1 MGRPRGGVALHGL
14 TPPCP
19 PSFIVP
25 PRLFSSSLAHL
36 SRPSTPL
43 STMSAPMM
51 ASYAALF
58 GLWTLT
64 QFVLVRCFFDTCVE
78 VQREKSDGKSKK
90 MRLCR
95 SHLSRERG
103 RLASEDSISGTS
115 VDVHIY
121 FACPGVGPIFRWIE
135 IVLCV
140 LNHYCTDTPAPART
154 CDLHCVRLC
163 AVLTR
168 SSPSSDP
175 AVHCTAPTTVCTRSP
190 AVKI

>member
-1 MGRPRGGVALHGL
+1 
-14 TPPCP
+14 
-19 PSFIVP
+19 
-25 PRLFSSSLAHL
+25 
-36 SRPSTPL
+36 
-43 STMSAPMM
+43 MM

-140 LNHYCTDTPAPART
+140 LNHYYTDTPAPART
-154 CDLHCVRLC
+154 ATCTVFACVR
-163 AVLTR
+163 
-168 SSPSSDP
+168 SSHAPRLRP
-175 AVHCTAPTTVCTRSP
+175 TLLCTARHRLLFVHALRQ
-190 AVKI
+190 